1 MTDKNN
7 QFDEKLF
14 ENYILNLL
22 HEKSLEID
30 TKLRNE
36 ITSKEIKIGETLD
49 KLDSNFDKNKEKISF
64 QKGVLEKIKSE
75 TLIKFYL
82 IQERRI
88 VSSDDDGTDTVL
100 HKDIVVSINFFPADV
115 INHFEYEKMESALNI
130 KRDLTLDKHGNLSY
144 GKDKTYPIGQ
154 NAKRH
159 KIILFLVKNEGYQET
174 ASISNDAGSKTV
186 QSTRIEI
193 GRIRKG
199 IYKYL
204 GIDEKLII
212 ENKPYSGY
220 RINPDYKIKLI
231 S

>member
-49 KLDSNFDKNKEKISF
+49 KRDDNFDKNEKIISF
-64 QKGVLEKIKSE
+64 KQEMLEKIKLK

-82 IQERRI
+82 VEKRRI
-88 VSSDDDGTDTVL
+88 TSDDDGTDTVL
-100 HKDIVVSINFFPADV
+100 HKDVVASIKFFPADI

-159 KIILFLVKNEGYQET
+159 KIVFFLAKNEGYQET
-174 ASISNDAGSKTV
+174 ALISKVAGSKSV

-193 GRIRKG
+193 GSIRKE

-204 GIDEKLII
+204 GINGKLII
-212 ENKPYSGY
+212 GNKPDSGY